1 VVIEKV
7 GYESQSILLSDL
19 LKSDIELSI
28 NLNPKDDILHY
39 RQIDKNMNDIFESQ
53 RLMRAQQYDEAIT
66 LLKIVEQEQPKI
78 SIVPELIGSAFY
90 LKKNQKASLTW
101 FEKAYR
107 MNPENKDAYTMKSYL
122 KKSLGGDDVKK

>member
-1 VVIEKV
+1 
-7 GYESQSILLSDL
+7 
-19 LKSDIELSI
+19 
-28 NLNPKDDILHY
+28 
-39 RQIDKNMNDIFESQ
+39 MNDIFESQ

-101 FEKAYR
+101 YEKAYR
-107 MNPENKDAYTMKSYL
+107 MNPENKDAYTMKGYL
-122 KKSLGGDDVKK
+122 KKALGGDDAKK